1 TLVSLFSL
9 VFILPLYWDD
19 LIRLNSLS
27 EISRWLIKPSK
38 YVQIEGKYYQLRT
51 ATDSALYFSH
61 TGEAFL
67 NQEDYGSAY
76 NEFSEA
82 IEKQPFNPLYYYQR
96 GTAILA
102 LAKLTPSDSLLQ
114 QAFEDFSRA
123 DVLRPAFRTFSTLAP
138 AQKRAY
144 PNASQAAVSPK
155 GRYYALA
162 RNNSAQLFQIGQVS
176 NPGIMG
182 PEPFV
187 HPEPIS
193 AMLFSPND
201 QYLIVAAG
209 ETLYLWSTNSGK
221 QVGTVTTPHQYPIIS
236 LAFSKDGKQL
246 ATGGADNLATLW
258 NLTQPTPQLFFEL
271 EGTHSDSIIDID
283 FSPSGK
289 FLVTT
294 SADSSATIWS
304 TQTGE
309 SGSFPEGEKSMSM
322 IESLWVPSS
331 SKNS

>member
-1 TLVSLFSL
+1 MGKILGKERLTPDLLLKLVRLPFFRKGHIPEHWRRQLIQALPEDLRSTVHGTIVRMLLENPPPEGTVAHDRHEVFVTVHRWQKEKESATNLQPSALIEAYEERGEIEDPLALKGMSHQSWLASLQAEEGSWKRFLFRKGYTVLGFRSWVRATLVILFSL

-102 LAKLTPSDSLLQ
+102 LATLTPSDSLLQ

-123 DVLRPAFRTFSTLAP
+123 DVLRPAFRTLSTLAP
-138 AQKRAY
+138 AQ
-144 PNASQAAVSPK
+144 
-155 GRYYALA
+155 
-162 RNNSAQLFQIGQVS
+162 
-176 NPGIMG
+176 
-182 PEPFV
+182 
-187 HPEPIS
+187 
-193 AMLFSPND
+193 
-201 QYLIVAAG
+201 
-209 ETLYLWSTNSGK
+209 
-221 QVGTVTTPHQYPIIS
+221 
-236 LAFSKDGKQL
+236 
-246 ATGGADNLATLW
+246 
-258 NLTQPTPQLFFEL
+258 
-271 EGTHSDSIIDID
+271 
-283 FSPSGK
+283 
-289 FLVTT
+289 
-294 SADSSATIWS
+294 
-304 TQTGE
+304 
-309 SGSFPEGEKSMSM
+309 
-322 IESLWVPSS
+322 
-331 SKNS
+331 